1 MQVNNSKEL
10 LCKKVLYP
18 HVIENPF
25 MEREKAVRFQVKPTI
40 YSSPFPTIFHSFTK
54 FASNCISSGSG
65 VTRTHNYQT
74 QLSMNT
80 FRSNLSACNRERN
93 NFVLHSPHKLIMI
106 LAKQHM

>member
-65 VTRTHNYQT
+65 VTRT
-74 QLSMNT
+74 QLSNPT
-80 FRSNLSACNRERN
+80 FYEHIQKQLACMQQRKE
-93 NFVLHSPHKLIMI
+93 
-106 LAKQHM
+106 